1 MDKLKELLAAKRK
14 AAEEEFG
21 GKKFA
26 KRAEI
31 EELRLAKL
39 RAEEAKERE
48 AKVRCLGGC
57 AAGSSMSGGGSR
69 RLPLA
74 SRQLCVP
81 TGNLYEADLPPRI
94 VLHGLAVH

>member
-21 GKKFA
+21 GKKYA

-48 AKVRCLGGC
+48 AKVSQTW
-57 AAGSSMSGGGSR
+57 APAGAWVR
-69 RLPLA
+69 RWQW
-74 SRQLCVP
+74 RQQRQQNAEHV
-81 TGNLYEADLPPRI
+81 
-94 VLHGLAVH
+94 